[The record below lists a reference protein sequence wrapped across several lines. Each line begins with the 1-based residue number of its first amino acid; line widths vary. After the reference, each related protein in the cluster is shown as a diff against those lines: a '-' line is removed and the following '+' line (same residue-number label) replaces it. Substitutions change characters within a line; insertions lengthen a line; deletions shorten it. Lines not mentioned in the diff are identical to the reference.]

1 MLRQLSS
8 RFISTGCLRQTS
20 RRLFQFN
27 AWKPKIPLLAADSAE
42 LWIVRNKYVT
52 SGVQGRRNSKT
63 PAKKNFLDE
72 DEYEFDID
80 NDVEETLKDS
90 EYEAI
95 AAEALGKQRSIRSE
109 ENILVLQPYI
119 KWGPQKS
126 NISPDIKL
134 QEAEDL
140 IRSLDAWKITE
151 SIKVPLVGF
160 AKRTFFGRG
169 KIDEL
174 KQLARKYNHDP
185 DQKARLH

>member
-1 MLRQLSS
+1 MFRQLSS
-8 RFISTGCLRQTS
+8 RFIASVCLRQTS
-20 RRLFQFN
+20 NRLFHLN
-27 AWKPKIPLLAADSAE
+27 ARKPEISLLAVDSTE
-42 LWIVRNKYVT
+42 LWIVRSKYIT

-63 PAKKNFLDE
+63 PPKKKFLDE
-72 DEYEFDID
+72 DEYEFDDD
-80 NDVEETLKDS
+80 NNLVDESLKDS
-90 EYEAI
+90 EYEAL

-140 IRSLDAWKITE
+140 IRSLDAWRITE

-174 KQLARKYNHDP
+174 KQIARKYNHDP
-185 DQKARLH
+185 DQKV